1 MMADKLRI
9 EALITEDGDGWGVYA
24 YGHIDP
30 SLLTL
35 NLINEALEDDGIDPL
50 ESAQPEHL
58 WMFAEQGEDDEMSDY
73 PWQFCP
79 EGTEG
84 AIAVTGID
92 LQS

>member
-1 MMADKLRI
+1 MMPSPLI
-9 EALITEDGDGWGVYA
+9 EALVTEDGDPWGIYA

-35 NLINEALEDDGIDPL
+35 DLINEALDDAGIDPL
-50 ESAQPEHL
+50 ERAEPQHL
-58 WMFAEQGEDDEMSDY
+58 WMFAEEDEDGEIGDY
-73 PWQFCP
+73 PWRFCP
-79 EGTEG
+79 EGTKG

>member
-1 MMADKLRI
+1 MAAKLRI
-9 EALITEDGDGWGVYA
+9 EALSTEDGDGWGVYA

-35 NLINEALEDDGIDPL
+35 DLINEALDDAGIKPIDH
-50 ESAQPEHL
+50 AQPEHL
-58 WMFAEQGEDDEMSDY
+58 WMYAEEDEDGEMGDY